1 MRKVF
6 LIFILLIVLAACSPV
21 NLDEGASQAK
31 SALMDF
37 HAALNAGEYQQASSL
52 YGGSYE
58 ILQDMN
64 PGQDPADFPA
74 LWQSACTMNGFQCL
88 MVKRVDSTEQIN
100 GDEFRFTIEY
110 QNADGSTFELG
121 PCCGESEIDSPRITR
136 FTVKVNR
143 INGQFKVM
151 DLPPYVP

>member
-1 MRKVF
+1 MRKVNLTF
-6 LIFILLIVLAACSPV
+6 VLLIVLASCSPV

-31 SALMDF
+31 STLMDF
-37 HAALNAGEYQQASSL
+37 HTALIAGEYQKASFL

-64 PGQDPADFPA
+64 PGQDPDDFPA

-88 MVKRVDSTEQIN
+88 MVKRVDLTEQIN

-110 QNADGSTFELG
+110 QNADGSTFQLG

-136 FTVKVNR
+136 FTVKVTR